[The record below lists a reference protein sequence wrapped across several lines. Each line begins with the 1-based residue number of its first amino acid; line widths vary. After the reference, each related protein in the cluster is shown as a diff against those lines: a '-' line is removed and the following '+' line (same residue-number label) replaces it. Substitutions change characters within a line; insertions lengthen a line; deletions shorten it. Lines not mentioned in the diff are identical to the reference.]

1 MADNSRLGTK
11 LGPRLVYYIHQ
22 AIIHAH
28 TSLVHVKH
36 KLAMMVFHAISD
48 EISEEV
54 DVTLGPILQKLHDSI
69 DETHPSYPSI
79 HFMHT
84 VSGQLKALA
93 GTGLQISGLLGS
105 ISAIMNNELADIVY
119 NVIRANPALLPDPS
133 VITQSYAAGMV
144 DYSEAIAG
152 IAAQGIQHGWADRML
167 TLAYA
172 YPGPTDGLEMLRR
185 GIVTAD
191 QVNQWLILNGMEP
204 QVASNFLQMLN
215 SPVSVADAA
224 LAVLRGNMSQ
234 SDGYKIA
241 QENGYDAPSFD
252 ILVGNTGEPPGL
264 QQLLEAY
271 RRGFIDQATLEK
283 GILQSRYRNEWIPML
298 EQLRYSPISVADAVN
313 ATVQDQMDM
322 ATAESISQQN
332 GLEPGQFQVLYNT
345 AGEPLSR
352 TEMEELYNRGIVTQ
366 DQVNQ
371 ALRESRV
378 KNKYVDLAFQ
388 LHAKIPPIFTIQNAL
403 RRGGMTE
410 AQAVQW
416 IMENGYDKTAA
427 TEIVNAASQE
437 MIQTYRDKVT
447 AAVTALYED
456 NLITEESALTT
467 ISGLGYTTDQTKFI
481 VQGSELRRE
490 AKTLQTAVNAIRAKY
505 LGHHISQT
513 QASGYLDQMGIPATQ
528 RDLLLGLWAIEAGA
542 YTRTLTEAQTVK
554 AFKDG
559 LITGDDAL
567 ARLIGM
573 GYNDTDANLLLNGA

>member
-1 MADNSRLGTK
+1 M
-11 LGPRLVYYIHQ
+11 I
-22 AIIHAH
+22 
-28 TSLVHVKH
+28 
-36 KLAMMVFHAISD
+36 FHAISD

-54 DVTLGPILQKLHDSI
+54 DVTLGPILKKLHDSI

-191 QVNQWLILNGMEP
+191 QVNQWLILNGMQP

-215 SPVSVADAA
+215 TPVSVADAA

-298 EQLRYSPISVADAVN
+298 EKLRYSPISVADAVN

-403 RRGGMTE
+403 RRGGMTQE
-410 AQAVQW
+410 QAVQW

-437 MIQTYRDKVT
+437 MVQTYRDKVT

-456 NLITEESALTT
+456 NLITEDSALGT

-505 LGHHISQT
+505 LGHHINQT

-554 AFKDG
+554 AFKNG
-559 LITGDDAL
+559 LISGDDAL